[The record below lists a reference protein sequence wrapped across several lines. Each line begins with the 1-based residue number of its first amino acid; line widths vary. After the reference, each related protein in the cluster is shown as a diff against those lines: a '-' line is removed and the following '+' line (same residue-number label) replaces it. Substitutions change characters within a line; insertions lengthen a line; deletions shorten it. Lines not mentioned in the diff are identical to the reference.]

1 MESSNDVSFVSND
14 VSNSKKVVSTTEV
27 NVPDEQALVVR
38 SLLNYDAPHYL
49 ASNYSMLK

>member
-1 MESSNDVSFVSND
+1 MQSSNDV
-14 VSNSKKVVSTTEV
+14 NSKKVVSTTEV

-49 ASNYSMLK
+49 ASNYIMIK